1 MHDAGMDLWIIAT
14 LSAAAFQT
22 LRFMLQ
28 KTLASGRLSAT
39 GSTFARFAYAAPCG
53 ALLLAGYLASGS
65 VLPAVTP
72 AFWGWAAFGGLGQIL
87 ATVLVVLAFK
97 ERNFAVGIT
106 LKKTEV
112 IQTALL
118 GLVLL
123 GEQVSALGWLGI
135 GIGLIGVLLLSK
147 TPETQGLLRQLAS
160 RAVLLG
166 VGSGFFFAVA
176 GVGYRA
182 ATLEV
187 ASEDPLMRALMGLVC
202 VTTGQALAMA
212 LWLRLREPGEI
223 SRAWA
228 ARRTAIWLGI
238 TSALGTVSWFTAFTL
253 QTAAYVYAV
262 GQVELI
268 LSLAASVL
276 WFREKVTLRE
286 ILGIAVLTV
295 SVVTLVLAT

>member
-1 MHDAGMDLWIIAT
+1 MELWIIAT
-14 LSAAAFQT
+14 LSAATFQT
-22 LRFMLQ
+22 VRFMVQ
-28 KTLASGRLSAT
+28 KGLAQGQLSAT
-39 GSTFARFAYAAPCG
+39 GSTFARFAYASPAGLAVLG
-53 ALLLAGYLASGS
+53 AYLWWTGAA
-65 VLPAVTP
+65 LPEVGP
-72 AFWGWAAFGGLGQIL
+72 GFWGWAVFGGLGQIL
-87 ATVLVVLAFK
+87 ATVLVVLAFR

-123 GEQVSALGWLGI
+123 GERVSRLGWVGI
-135 GIGLIGVLLLSK
+135 GVGLIGVLLLSR
-147 TPETQGLLRQLAS
+147 TPGIGGSVWAQLRS
-160 RAVLLG
+160 RAVVLG
-166 VGSGFFFAVA
+166 LGSGFFFAVA

-187 ASEDPLMRALMGLVC
+187 GTDDPLLRAAVALAC

-212 LWLRLREPGEI
+212 AWLRWRDPGEI
-223 SRAWA
+223 TRAWT
-228 ARRTAIWLGI
+228 ARRTAVWLGV
-238 TSALGTVSWFTAFTL
+238 TSAAGTMSWFTAFTL

-276 WFREKVTLRE
+276 WFRETVTPRE
-286 ILGIAVLTV
+286 LLGIAVLTG